1 METIEDTVKALS
13 ALAQETRLALFRHL
27 VSAGPEG
34 LPAGALGEA
43 FGVPAATLSFH
54 LKTLEQGGLVQARR
68 AGRHIFYAVKLDGVR
83 GLMEFLTRDC
93 CAGRP
98 ELCGFIPGTPGSCD
112 DACKEAC

>member
-1 METIEDTVKALS
+1 MRKIDDAVKALN

-54 LKTLEQGGLVQARR
+54 LKTLEHGGLVQARR
-68 AGRHIFYAVKLDGVR
+68 AGRHIFYAVRLHGVR

-93 CAGRP
+93 CGGRP
-98 ELCGFIPGTPGSCD
+98 ELCGLAAGLPADCS
-112 DACKEAC
+112 DACNEA